1 MVFGWVSVHIGD
13 LARIGDSHPDLAQEF
28 QNGLFTARVTNRPFS
43 AMALDQAH
51 EQMNAIIKSD
61 GGKSSYVYPIVRFIS

>member
-1 MVFGWVSVHIGD
+1 MVFRWVSVQIDD

-61 GGKSSYVYPIVRFIS
+61 GGKSSYVYSIFRLIS